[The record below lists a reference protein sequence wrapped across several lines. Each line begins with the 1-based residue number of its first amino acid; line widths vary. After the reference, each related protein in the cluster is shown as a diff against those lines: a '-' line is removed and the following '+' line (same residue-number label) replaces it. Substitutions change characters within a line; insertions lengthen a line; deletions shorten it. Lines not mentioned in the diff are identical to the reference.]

1 MTYVRGDSC
10 YILDEENNIIMAK
23 VVGRKGNGYL
33 LERVGI
39 CGTLFKEVKDMFR
52 SEEEAERNK
61 KPLPPKIKVQLSDY

>member
-1 MTYVRGDSC
+1 MPYIRGDSC
-10 YILDEENNIIMAK
+10 YILDEENKIIMAK
-23 VVGRKGNGYL
+23 VVGRKGSGYL

-39 CGTLFKEVKDMFR
+39 CGTLFRNEKQMFR

>member
-23 VVGRKGNGYL
+23 VVGRKGNAYL

-39 CGTLFKEVKDMFR
+39 CGTLFKEAKDMFR
-52 SEEEAERNK
+52 SEEEAEVNK

>member
-10 YILDEENNIIMAK
+10 YIL
-23 VVGRKGNGYL
+23 KGNGYL

-39 CGTLFKEVKDMFR
+39 CGTLFKEAKDMFR
-52 SEEEAERNK
+52 SEEEAEVNK